1 MIRTADLVGSTGTD
15 RAQVYM
21 GKAARRRGMYETG
34 IKIFNNV
41 TGTWLKINVSQ
52 TVDEEGAR
60 WHFLHLLDRL
70 QSQGWKLNC
79 GRVDNFNGLIDDDCI
94 LTQALRSWQNAGR
107 G

>member
-21 GKAARRRGMYETG
+21 GKAARRRGIYETG
-34 IKIFNNV
+34 IKIFNHL
-41 TGTWLKINVSQ
+41 TGDWMKINVSQ
-52 TVDEEGAR
+52 TVDEEGAM

-79 GRVDNFNGLIDDDCI
+79 GRVDNIDGLIDEDNL
-94 LTQALRSWQNAGR
+94 LTTAMRNWQNAGR
-107 G
+107 A